1 MLKLIRLNLYKKC
14 NPNMSTIILFG
25 DFQSEGHIKI
35 TNISHLLATLRTF
48 LCGILF
54 LFSYSLHY
62 GIP

>member
-1 MLKLIRLNLYKKC
+1 
-14 NPNMSTIILFG
+14 MSTIILFG